1 MSKDNRILLA
11 GLAVAALLPLVV
23 GGMLGWP
30 HWVTVPLFAAVLGGT
45 YRLLMHGNRT
55 VTDHVGALL
64 DRLGFH
70 GRSPVRHLTAHRIA
84 QLVEATG
91 NPRAAGEIRGTFDTL
106 SPDDLP
112 SSYRTGTRHTPEEA
126 ERP

>member
-11 GLAVAALLPLVV
+11 GLATAAVLPLVV
-23 GGMLGWP
+23 GGMLAWP
-30 HWVTVPLFAAVLGGT
+30 NWVTVPLFVAILAGI

-70 GRSPVRHLTAHRIA
+70 GKSPVRHLTAHRIA

-112 SSYRTGTRHTPEEA
+112 SSYRTGTRGTPEEA
-126 ERP
+126 ERA